1 MAVDQG
7 QQKAGNPNMVLVVD
21 DDVDFRESLR
31 DVLRDEGYAV
41 TMAANGQEALDLLPG
56 LKRPCGIILD
66 LEMPVMNG
74 NQFYRAMSAFPAL
87 ADIPV
92 MILTCDPS
100 FAPGGLPKL
109 KKTSLDRLLTTVA
122 ALF

>member
-7 QQKAGNPNMVLVVD
+7 QQKAWNPKTVLVVD

-41 TMAANGQEALDLLPG
+41 TLAANGQEALALLPG

-66 LEMPVMNG
+66 IEMPVMNG
-74 NQFYRAMSAFPAL
+74 HQFFRAMSAWPAV

-100 FAPGGLPKL
+100 CAPSSLPRI
-109 KKTSLDRLLTTVA
+109 KKTSLDRLLATVA